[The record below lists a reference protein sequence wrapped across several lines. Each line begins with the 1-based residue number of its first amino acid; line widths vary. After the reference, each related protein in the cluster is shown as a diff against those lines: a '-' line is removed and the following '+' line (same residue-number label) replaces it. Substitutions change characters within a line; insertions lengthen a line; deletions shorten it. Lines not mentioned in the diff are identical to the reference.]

1 MGILLISARLPARGQ
16 LYLGKSLTDLRPQE
30 SGVQLVFGYD
40 TVHAKEVMLNLPRTP
55 FLSLPTLRQA
65 IPNRTIGMAKCVK
78 FDLPT
83 KFFPAGSFE
92 LGKSLTK
99 AYAFYD
105 DAWWITRLNQSA
117 GQLPANA
124 FMPVNTSE
132 HIPIGIHFNDG
143 PVRCD
148 KPGVNC
154 RGFLEVY
161 YSTVND
167 EDFFESLRPSTYEP
181 LGTLT
186 PDKDSTGKLPRLHAA
201 VMEATKKLFQK
212 KNATQP
218 QEPPSLL
225 VVGVWDRTGS
235 GYTAPTKVYY
245 STDASNPG
253 GPDPLEKA
261 CGVAGLTEKEYRDSL
276 MFPIPNRTD
285 ISLANNDWVA
295 QTTETMFGDWAEESL
310 LQAER
315 ALRVKGMDRPTWL
328 DQAFGGNSRLENSGF
343 CWFRDS
349 RF

>member
-1 MGILLISARLPARGQ
+1 
-16 LYLGKSLTDLRPQE
+16 
-30 SGVQLVFGYD
+30 
-40 TVHAKEVMLNLPRTP
+40 
-55 FLSLPTLRQA
+55 
-65 IPNRTIGMAKCVK
+65 MAKCVK

-83 KFFPAGSFE
+83 SFFPAGSFQ
-92 LGKSLTK
+92 LGKSLSK

-105 DAWWITRLNQSA
+105 DAWWISKLNQSA

-132 HIPIGIHFNDG
+132 HIPVGIHFNDG
-143 PVRCD
+143 PLRCD
-148 KPGVNC
+148 AERSNC

-167 EDFFESLRPSTYEP
+167 EDFFESLRPSTFEP

-186 PDKDSTGKLPRLHAA
+186 PEKDSTGKLPRLHAA
-201 VMEATKKLFQK
+201 VMEATKPQFERT
-212 KNATQP
+212 NATQP
-218 QEPPSLL
+218 KDPPSLL

-245 STDASNPG
+245 SALPSTPG
-253 GPDPLEKA
+253 GPDPLDKA
-261 CGVAGLTEKEYRDSL
+261 CGVVGLTEKEYRESI
-276 MFPIPNRTD
+276 MFPVPGRTD

-315 ALRVKGMDRPTWL
+315 ALRVKGFARPKWL
-328 DQAFGGNSRLENSGF
+328 DQDYYNRKVAGVTDHLMVV
-343 CWFRDS
+343 
-349 RF
+349 